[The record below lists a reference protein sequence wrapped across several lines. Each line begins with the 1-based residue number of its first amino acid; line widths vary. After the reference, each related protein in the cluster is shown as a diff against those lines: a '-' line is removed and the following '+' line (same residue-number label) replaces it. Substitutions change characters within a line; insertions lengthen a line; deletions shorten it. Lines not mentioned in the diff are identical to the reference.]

1 MQMMTWTTLSI
12 QVTLCCEL
20 TCLYML
26 SPSRKDQ
33 SFGISYSCRLG
44 RELNYAEAGP
54 GSAKFRVCRARRS
67 SLGLNWRRA
76 HCSRGAMLFDDPI
89 LLSNRST
96 SDRHFSEL
104 FAPAARRPP
113 WLMAPTLFPD
123 AVVQRP
129 LIASSSHVFPPC
141 LVACCKI
148 FEKTYFYI

>member
-1 MQMMTWTTLSI
+1 
-12 QVTLCCEL
+12 
-20 TCLYML
+20 ML

-67 SLGLNWRRA
+67 SLGLNLRRA

-96 SDRHFSEL
+96 PDRHFAEL

-123 AVVQRP
+123 AVMQRP
-129 LIASSSHVFPPC
+129 LIASSSHVFPRPR
-141 LVACCKI
+141 LHLSADQLQKRGGQSGPRKV
-148 FEKTYFYI
+148 